1 MREKSRKAL
10 FLDRDGVIN
19 EDFGYVYK
27 IEDFKF
33 KDGIFEL
40 LRLFQDRDYDI
51 FIVTNQ
57 SGIGRDFYTKEDF
70 LKLMDWVKKEFKK
83 EGIVIKDIAYCPHHP
98 NENCQCRKPKPK
110 MILDLKEKYN
120 LDLKFSIMLGDKE
133 SDELTSRNAG
143 LKEFYYVEKID
154 DLILKLKS
162 KDII

>member
-57 SGIGRDFYTKEDF
+57 SGIGRGFYTKEDF